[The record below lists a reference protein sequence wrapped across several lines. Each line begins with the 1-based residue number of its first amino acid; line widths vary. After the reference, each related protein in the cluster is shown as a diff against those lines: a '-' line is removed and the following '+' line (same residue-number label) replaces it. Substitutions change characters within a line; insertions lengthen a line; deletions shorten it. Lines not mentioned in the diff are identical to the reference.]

1 MKHIYTCL
9 FLFIGSV
16 LYAQQNLTL
25 AECREMALE
34 HNKQNRISLMQIDK
48 ASQDVISY
56 RAKFFPHLT
65 AQGNYLFNSKK
76 AKEVIPSMQ
85 IPTLGLSQGVPTP
98 TGDFIMT
105 PDIPLEFGLNK
116 SWFAG
121 VNLTQPIYM
130 GGKISSAY
138 KMAKL
143 GKEMSFLNRNLTNTE
158 VVYETD
164 KAYWTLLKVQELQ
177 TVAEH
182 YKKVVE
188 HLLQDVQ
195 NAFEVGMVSRNEI
208 LKVQVKLNEAKLQ
221 LRRAENAVRLA
232 KMNLCHVIGVSLLD
246 DISIAEGA
254 LDLSPLDLVKVE
266 DVTLRPEYQLLT
278 KQLDLKHQEV
288 RLTRSDYLPQIGVV
302 GGWNYYDALTFN
314 KNKMFKGGSFSALFS
329 VKVPLFQWGE
339 GLSRVRSKKA
349 ERQIALL
356 QREDASEKMLLEMTM
371 ALNQVDESKLEVEM
385 TTESLAQA
393 EENLK
398 TSTDQFE
405 VGLETLTE
413 HLEAQTLWQKAW
425 AENVKAKA
433 QLRLNET
440 NYLKASGQLTL
451 DEEVH

>member
-1 MKHIYTCL
+1 
-9 FLFIGSV
+9 
-16 LYAQQNLTL
+16 
-25 AECREMALE
+25 
-34 HNKQNRISLMQIDK
+34 
-48 ASQDVISY
+48 
-56 RAKFFPHLT
+56 
-65 AQGNYLFNSKK
+65 
-76 AKEVIPSMQ
+76 
-85 IPTLGLSQGVPTP
+85 
-98 TGDFIMT
+98 
-105 PDIPLEFGLNK
+105 
-116 SWFAG
+116 
-121 VNLTQPIYM
+121 
-130 GGKISSAY
+130 
-138 KMAKL
+138 MAKL

-254 LDLSPLDLVKVE
+254 LDLSPLDLVEVE